1 MKGLVAAARGHGPVI
16 MRNEPL
22 ALADD
27 EVRAYFLEVQE
38 VGQDDRLERYE
49 RLLDA
54 EERARRERFV
64 FERDRRL
71 FVMAHGL
78 TREAL
83 SEQAEVAPEKWRFVA
98 GKNGRPEIAA
108 PRLPRPLRFN
118 LSHTAGLV
126 ACALTWSRDVGVDV
140 ERRDRPGTDL
150 AVADR
155 YFSPPEVRWLYEA
168 AERERP
174 DRFLILWTLKEAYI
188 KAVGEG
194 LSAPLDRF
202 AVATAGTGPAPATIA
217 FMPPLADEP
226 EAWRLEWSPIGG
238 AHFAAVAVRRGAGGP
253 IRITWRIVD
262 P

>member
-1 MKGLVAAARGHGPVI
+1 
-16 MRNEPL
+16 MRTEPL

-27 EVRAYFLEVQE
+27 EVRAYLLPVEPTGQE
-38 VGQDDRLERYE
+38 DLLERYE

-54 EERARRERFV
+54 EERARRARFV
-64 FERDRRL
+64 FEKDRRL

-83 SEQAEVAPEKWRFVA
+83 SGQAKVAPEKWRFIA
-98 GKNGRPEIAA
+98 GKNGRPEIAE
-108 PRLPRPLRFN
+108 PKLPRPLRFN

-126 ACALTWSRDVGVDV
+126 ACALNWSLDVGVDV
-140 ERRDRPGTDL
+140 ERRYRPGTDL

-155 YFSPPEVRWLYEA
+155 YFSPPEVRWLYA
-168 AERERP
+168 GAEHERT

-202 AVATAGTGPAPATIA
+202 AVATAGTGPATATIA
-217 FMPPLADEP
+217 FMPPLVDEP
-226 EAWRLEWSPIGG
+226 GAWQLEWSPIGE
-238 AHFAAVAVRRGAGGP
+238 AHLAAVAVRRGAGGP
-253 IRITWRIVD
+253 LRITWRPVE